1 MKALKKHG
9 SFVVLLGIVAV
20 SCSSCS
26 KAGIT
31 QPDFQTAHQ
40 KWQSNSPS
48 NYTIVQELTCNCPDA
63 GQPMLVTVQADT
75 VASVMRISDS
85 TMVLNSGCVTIDSL
99 FSIIQ
104 NPKGATVVASY
115 SSVYGYP
122 EDVQVNPQLLPS
134 SGGVRY
140 ITSNLHAQ

>member
-1 MKALKKHG
+1 MKAIKMYG
-9 SFVVLLGIVAV
+9 SFAFLLGIVAV
-20 SCSSCS
+20 LCSSCS

-31 QPDFQTAHQ
+31 QPDFQTAYQ

-48 NYTIVQELTCNCPDA
+48 NYTIVQELYCNCADA
-63 GQPMLVTVQADT
+63 MQPMLVTVQADT
-75 VASVMRISDS
+75 IASVMKISDS

-99 FSIIQ
+99 FSLIQ
-104 NPKGATVVASY
+104 NPKGDSITATY
-115 SSVYGYP
+115 STVYGYP

-134 SGGVRY
+134 HGGVRY

>member
-1 MKALKKHG
+1 MKALKKYG
-9 SFVVLLGIVAV
+9 NLAILLGIVAV
-20 SCSSCS
+20 SCSACS

-31 QPDFQTAHQ
+31 QPDFKSAYA
-40 KWQSNSPS
+40 KWQFNSPS
-48 NYTIVQELTCNCPDA
+48 NYTVVQELTCNCPDA

-99 FSIIQ
+99 FSLIQ
-104 NPKGATVVASY
+104 NPKGATIVASY

-122 EDVQVNPQLLPS
+122 EDVQVNPALLPS

-140 ITSNLHAQ
+140 VTSNLHAR